1 MYSDSVIDKC
11 LLFALSN
18 RGDTGKQGE
27 KWTAPGPLTIFFK
40 FSNSFVCALLALL
53 LHVVSSPA
61 SLSFSFFSIIFAFFL
76 TSIRRTFLFFL
87 FLLLRLLLLLDRRSP
102 FLTL

>member
-27 KWTAPGPLTIFFK
+27 IWATIFFK
-40 FSNSFVCALLALL
+40 FSNSFVCGTSWRCCCMLSRLRVFIPLFLFNYFRFLSHIDQAYFSFL
-53 LHVVSSPA
+53 SSPTVA
-61 SLSFSFFSIIFAFFL
+61 AAAAAG
-76 TSIRRTFLFFL
+76 
-87 FLLLRLLLLLDRRSP
+87 
-102 FLTL
+102 